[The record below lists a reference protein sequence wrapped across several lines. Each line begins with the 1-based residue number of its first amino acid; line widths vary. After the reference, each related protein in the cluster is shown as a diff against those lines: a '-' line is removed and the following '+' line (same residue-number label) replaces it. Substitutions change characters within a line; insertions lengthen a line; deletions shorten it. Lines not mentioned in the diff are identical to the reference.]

1 MIPHNRYFKRIAS
14 EQSGTTVLE
23 FALILP
29 TFMVMLM
36 GIFDLGYSVYVR
48 AVLDGAVQRAARDSS
63 LETGPNSLVA
73 IDLSVEKSIRAI
85 SNKAVVA
92 TQRQSYFE
100 FADVN
105 RAETII
111 EVNSGTNSTGV
122 CDAGETFEDEN
133 GNDQWDSDV
142 GEEGVGGPQDIV
154 LYTVNVT
161 YDRIFPLYRFANQ
174 PQSKT
179 ITAQTVLRNQP
190 YGSQAQVS
198 NITIEPCDV
207 N

>member
-1 MIPHNRYFKRIAS
+1 MTTGARFHKRMKAN
-14 EQSGTTVLE
+14 ESGTTVLE

-36 GIFDLGYSVYVR
+36 GIFDLGYSVYIR
-48 AVLDGAVQRAARDSS
+48 SVLDGAVQRAARDAS
-63 LETGPNSLVA
+63 LETGPNELTA
-73 IDLSVEKSIRAI
+73 IDLKVRDSVRAI
-85 SNKAVVA
+85 AKKAVVVA
-92 TQRQSYFE
+92 ERQSYFE

-105 RAETII
+105 RAETIV
-111 EVNSGTNSTGV
+111 EDNKSGNTIGV

-133 GNDQWDSDV
+133 GNDNWDADV
-142 GEEGVGGPQDIV
+142 GAEGVGGPQDIV

-161 YDRIFPLYRFANQ
+161 YDRIFPLYQFANQ

-190 YGSQAQVS
+190 YGSQILLT
-198 NITIEPCDV
+198 NITIKPCDV
-207 N
+207 